1 MQQRVAGA
9 PGLDQDA
16 EAGHRLVEA
25 AASRGHAPAV
35 FNLALCF
42 DRGLGV
48 EKDSSQGLRAVF
60 LGVEKDSSE
69 ALRYLRKAAE
79 LKFQPAVRELVAC
92 LRSGAGASVTT

>member
-1 MQQRVAGA
+1 MQRVAGA

-48 EKDSSQGLRAVF
+48 K
-60 LGVEKDSSE
+60 KDSSE

>member
-48 EKDSSQGLRAVF
+48 EKDSS
-60 LGVEKDSSE
+60 E

-92 LRSGAGASVTT
+92 LRSGAGATVTT